1 MKARSVHTVFMALI
15 PLHALSGVFWAGSTL
30 ALTHTSPAHRI
41 TPELFRAQMWAAVL
55 TIAAGGAL
63 WGIALRGAH
72 GPMVNT
78 LAIGAFCA
86 IVAAG
91 VQGGLRKSPLM
102 AQRIAAVLLS
112 ITVVCM
118 VISPYVT

>member
-1 MKARSVHTVFMALI
+1 MHLLFMALI
-15 PLHALSGVFWAGSTL
+15 SLHALSGVFWAGSTL
-30 ALTHTSPAHRI
+30 ALTHTSPAHKI
-41 TPELFRAQMWAAVL
+41 TPQLFRAQMSAAVL
-55 TIAAGGAL
+55 TIAAGAAL
-63 WGIALRGAH
+63 WGIAIRGAR
-72 GPMVNT
+72 GPMANT

-91 VQGGLRKSPLM
+91 VQGGMRKSPVM

-112 ITVVCM
+112 ATVVCM

>member
-1 MKARSVHTVFMALI
+1 
-15 PLHALSGVFWAGSTL
+15 VFWAGSTL
-30 ALTHTSPAHRI
+30 ALTHTSSSHRI

-55 TIAAGGAL
+55 TIAAGAAL
-63 WGIALRGAH
+63 WGIAIRGAH
-72 GPMVNT
+72 GPRVNT
-78 LAIGAFCA
+78 LAIGALCA
-86 IVAAG
+86 IAAAI
-91 VQGGLRKSPLM
+91 VQGSMRKSPLM

>member
-1 MKARSVHTVFMALI
+1 MHLLFMTLI
-15 PLHALSGVFWAGSTL
+15 SLHALSGVFWAGSTL
-30 ALTHTSPAHRI
+30 ALTHTSSAHRI
-41 TPELFRAQMWAAVL
+41 TPELFRAQMAAAVL
-55 TIAAGGAL
+55 TIAAGAAL
-63 WGIALRGAH
+63 WGIAIRGAH

-78 LAIGAFCA
+78 LAIGALCA

-91 VQGGLRKSPLM
+91 VQGGMRRSPLR

-112 ITVVCM
+112 VTVVCM

>member
-1 MKARSVHTVFMALI
+1 MALI
-15 PLHALSGVFWAGSTL
+15 SLHALSGVFWAGSTL

-41 TPELFRAQMWAAVL
+41 TPELFRAQMSAAVV
-55 TIAAGGAL
+55 TIAAGAAL
-63 WGIALRGAH
+63 WGIVIRGGH
-72 GPMVNT
+72 GPMAKT
-78 LAIGAFCA
+78 LAIGALCA
-86 IVAAG
+86 LVAAAA
-91 VQGGLRKSPLM
+91 QGGMRRSPLT